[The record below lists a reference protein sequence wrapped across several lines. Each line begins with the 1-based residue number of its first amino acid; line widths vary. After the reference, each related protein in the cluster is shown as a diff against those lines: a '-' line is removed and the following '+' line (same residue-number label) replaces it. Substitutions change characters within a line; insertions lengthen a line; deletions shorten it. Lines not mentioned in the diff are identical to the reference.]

1 MKSIVKRAFRAAGF
15 EIRRRDPLEESI
27 PTEFNHS
34 PFLPRIYRGA
44 VDRYLYFLD
53 QVARV
58 KDVEG
63 DIVECGVSI
72 GYGALLFLLW
82 SEYVAKPRT
91 YWGFDSFEGFPDPVE
106 KDEKTPITG
115 KSFWASPPETVLKV
129 LRDGRI
135 PEEVIRDRVRL
146 VKGLFHD
153 TLPRYEGRI
162 ALLHLDCDL
171 YESYKVALEHLYPK
185 VQRGGVIMF
194 DEYNDARWPGAN
206 KAIDEFFADKPEKIE
221 SHSRCTWKYF
231 VEKR

>member
-1 MKSIVKRAFRAAGF
+1 MLKPIVKRAFRAAGF

-27 PTEFNHS
+27 PSDYNHS

-53 QVARV
+53 QVSRV
-58 KDVEG
+58 NDVEG

-82 SEYVAKPRT
+82 SEYVAVPRM

-129 LRDGRI
+129 LRDGR
-135 PEEVIRDRVRL
+135 
-146 VKGLFHD
+146 
-153 TLPRYEGRI
+153 
-162 ALLHLDCDL
+162 
-171 YESYKVALEHLYPK
+171 
-185 VQRGGVIMF
+185 
-194 DEYNDARWPGAN
+194 
-206 KAIDEFFADKPEKIE
+206 
-221 SHSRCTWKYF
+221 HSRRGDPGSRAAGDGVLRGHDAEVRRRHCSIAS
-231 VEKR
+231 RL